1 MEKELHEKRKEMANI
16 IETANTAY
24 EDRDKANDLIQN
36 LKQQAKRES
45 ADFEKD
51 LRELSQ
57 IIEKNN
63 KTMDFIKFSEKQKD
77 AANITSLNQT
87 EDDKTK
93 LKVQIRQF
101 KDKTL
106 SQTDLDKIAKY
117 EEDFAKI

>member
-1 MEKELHEKRKEMANI
+1 LYKKLERELHEKRKEMANI

-63 KTMDFIKFSEKQKD
+63 KTMDFIKFSEKQKEVN
-77 AANITSLNQT
+77 ANSFNH
-87 EDDKTK
+87 
-93 LKVQIRQF
+93 
-101 KDKTL
+101 
-106 SQTDLDKIAKY
+106 
-117 EEDFAKI
+117 

>member
-1 MEKELHEKRKEMANI
+1 MANI

-63 KTMDFIKFSEKQKD
+63 KTMDFIKFTEKQKD
-77 AANITSLNQT
+77 ANQITLTPNDIEKQKPKNQN
-87 EDDKTK
+87 KQNNK
-93 LKVQIRQF
+93 F
-101 KDKTL
+101 
-106 SQTDLDKIAKY
+106 QTV
-117 EEDFAKI
+117 